1 MARHDWAFRPLISLF
16 VTAFGLYAVL
26 ALAVVPARAGS
37 VEDDAAQAF
46 IQQNIDHG
54 IDILKNK
61 ALTDVQR
68 RAQIHDLLA
77 SLLDTTK
84 IGLFA
89 LGSARATASQAD
101 LDDYVAAFKA
111 FMIASYETRLSGY
124 GGQSLKVTG
133 VIDHAPGDYIVS
145 AVMVDPDSPDDPD
158 PVRVDFRVLGEPGK
172 FAIVDASIVG
182 VWLGLAQRDDFGG
195 FLGQHNASV
204 PALTAHLK
212 DKTAGFLAQASAA
225 PAP

>member
-16 VTAFGLYAVL
+16 VTALGLYAVL

-111 FMIASYETRLSGY
+111 FMIASYETRLGGY

-172 FAIVDASIVG
+172 FEIVDASIVG

-212 DKTAGFLAQASAA
+212 VKTAGFLAQASAA
-225 PAP
+225 LAP